1 MQIKQNNFSE
11 EIKHLENENNLLKE
25 SIKYLKNENKL
36 LKEKIFPNLK
46 EKELEKIKIIMNS
59 ESRIGLILRFRREEY
74 LTIEGLKQ
82 VIYENFYIPKYRQS
96 LLFDG
101 NEELNQS
108 KLIADINF
116 KNFKFQ
122 INNKPNNFDYFDI
135 EVKDFRRTDK
145 KDNCENYKLNV
156 DLYQNIIK
164 QISEKKNINNS
175 NLYYI
180 YKNEFYFLKD
190 DNYEIF
196 KDHHFGKKISIEL
209 HDVDING
216 SIEIVIKTLNGKTL
230 NVKVDPNEM
239 VYNLKFRIQKIE
251 SLPINKQRLIFNG
264 IQLED
269 NRTLIYYNIK
279 NGSVLNL
286 VLRL

>member
-1 MQIKQNNFSE
+1 MIKIELCEEKKKLEQKDIISEIIKLNEIIQEMQIKQNNFSE

-164 QISEKKNINNS
+164 QISEKKI
-175 NLYYI
+175 
-180 YKNEFYFLKD
+180 
-190 DNYEIF
+190 
-196 KDHHFGKKISIEL
+196 
-209 HDVDING
+209 
-216 SIEIVIKTLNGKTL
+216 
-230 NVKVDPNEM
+230 
-239 VYNLKFRIQKIE
+239 
-251 SLPINKQRLIFNG
+251 LI
-264 IQLED
+264 I
-269 NRTLIYYNIK
+269 LIYIIYIK
-279 NGSVLNL
+279 MNFIF
-286 VLRL
+286 